1 MCSHSLVSLVVL
13 SFSCSEDVM
22 VFRKNVHLQ
31 GCISAAGTVYW
42 HFPEKKASH
51 VCHPALSWP
60 GHISGFMRRAT
71 SVNFNFRETTKWSL
85 QPKVIKFY
93 KNVVNSVWSSF
104 AELCW
109 PKYLRLVG
117 IFQIQRFSALR
128 KSNKTVMNLPGKAHT
143 TEMNTHANDADAY
156 IKARRRKA

>member
-22 VFRKNVHLQ
+22 VFRKKCAL
-31 GCISAAGTVYW
+31 ARL
-42 HFPEKKASH
+42 HFCCGYSILTFSWKKVSH

-71 SVNFNFRETTKWSL
+71 SVNFNFRETTKWTL

-93 KNVVNSVWSSF
+93 KNVVNFVWSSF

-109 PKYLRLVG
+109 PKYLWLVG
-117 IFQIQRFSALR
+117 IFQVQRFSALR
-128 KSNKTVMNLPGKAHT
+128 KSNKNVINLPGKAHT
-143 TEMNTHANDADAY
+143 NEMNTHANVADAY